1 LNVAVSSYEEMVARS
16 LEWAARRES
25 RSLFFAAVHMVME
38 AVGDTEFLPRLNKAG
53 VVFPD
58 GMPLA
63 WALRALGEKRA
74 RRVCGTESTEAV
86 LAAAEKAGVAVG
98 FYGGSAAT
106 LEALAAAVRQRYP
119 KLNVAFLESPPFRA
133 LTVEED
139 AAAVERIAAS
149 GARLLF
155 VGLGCPRQERWIVAH
170 LGRVPAVMFAV
181 GAAFDFI
188 AGSKRRAPRWMSRSG
203 LEWAYRL
210 ALEPRRLAGRYFKH
224 NPRFAMRF
232 LWQLLAEKR
241 GCTRPERSQ

>member
-1 LNVAVSSYEEMVARS
+1 
-16 LEWAARRES
+16 
-25 RSLFFAAVHMVME
+25 
-38 AVGDTEFLPRLNKAG
+38 
-53 VVFPD
+53 
-58 GMPLA
+58 
-63 WALRALGEKRA
+63 
-74 RRVCGTESTEAV
+74 
-86 LAAAEKAGVAVG
+86 
-98 FYGGSAAT
+98 
-106 LEALAAAVRQRYP
+106 
-119 KLNVAFLESPPFRA
+119 VAFLESPPFRA